1 MIQINQNLK
10 IEVSLDNN
18 DHGLNSVRIAISSE
32 QYPAISLTPAQ
43 ARSLATELI
52 QAVHKAE
59 VRHKLQ
65 QKGDTQ
71 STQVVR
77 MRLV

>member
-1 MIQINQNLK
+1 MIQINQNMK
-10 IEVSLDNN
+10 IEVSLDNDEN
-18 DHGLNSVRIAISSE
+18 GLNSVRIAISSE

-65 QKGDTQ
+65 KSGVTE
-71 STQVVR
+71 SRQVVK